1 MPDILVIDDDD
12 SFRSML
18 CKMLA
23 RAGYSVLDSQD
34 GRRAAAMV
42 REHAI
47 PLVVTDLI
55 MPDQEGIETI
65 IQLRREFPD
74 VKIVA
79 ISGGG
84 RGSSDI
90 YLDSAMRLGATRCFA
105 KPFKTEPFLQAI
117 RELLPASSR

>member
-18 CKMLA
+18 CKKLT
-23 RAGYSVLDSQD
+23 RAGYAVLDCPD
-34 GRRAAAMV
+34 GRKGVALV
-42 REHAI
+42 REHGV
-47 PLVVTDLI
+47 PLVITDLI

-65 IQLRREFPD
+65 ILLRKEFPE
-74 VKIVA
+74 VKIIA

-90 YLDSAMRLGATRCFA
+90 YLDSAMRLGAMRCFA
-105 KPFKTEPFLQAI
+105 KPFETEPFLQAV
-117 RELLPASSR
+117 RELLQSPS